1 MKTHRIE
8 LWISLY
14 LIVLLPAAFGQ
25 KVRVGYDKSAD
36 FSKYKT
42 YSWTKP
48 QTPPTRPLLYST
60 VVAEIDGA
68 LAAKGFKRVEENGDL
83 VLMTAGGVDFSTGF
97 AGGTPIPSVY
107 SGPPPAINSNMWTGA
122 EGGSPIM
129 AVVSDATLV
138 VEFADRTT
146 NTVVWS
152 GTVKQKLDIERKNK
166 SLELA
171 SKAVTKLFKQF
182 PPKRSRG

>member
-1 MKTHRIE
+1 MKVHRIV
-8 LWISLY
+8 LWALLY
-14 LIVLLPAAFGQ
+14 LVVMLPPGFSQ
-25 KVRVGYDKSAD
+25 KVKVGYDKSAD

-48 QTPPTRPLLYST
+48 QTSPTRPVLYAT
-60 VVAEIDGA
+60 VVSEIDGA
-68 LAAKGFKRVEENGDL
+68 LASKGFKRVEENGEL
-83 VLMTAGGVDFSTGF
+83 ILMTAGGIDYATAFS
-97 AGGTPIPSVY
+97 GGTPIPSIY

-122 EGGSPIM
+122 EGGGQMM
-129 AVVSDATLV
+129 AIVSDATLV
-138 VEFADRTT
+138 VEFADRAT

-182 PPKRSRG
+182 PPKSSR